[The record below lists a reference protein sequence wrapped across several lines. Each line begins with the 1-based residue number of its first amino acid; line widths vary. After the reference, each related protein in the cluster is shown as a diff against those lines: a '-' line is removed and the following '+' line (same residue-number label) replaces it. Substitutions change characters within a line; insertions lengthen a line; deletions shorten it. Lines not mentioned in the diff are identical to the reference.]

1 MNSQKDTA
9 LKRRP
14 YGVAAALTVVF
25 LVALDQYTK
34 ALAVEHL
41 KGKPP
46 IPLVPDVFELFY
58 LENRGA
64 AFGILQNRQT
74 VFIVMVMVVCVFA
87 VYYYFRIPM
96 GRRYSPIRVC
106 TVFLVAG
113 AAGNGIDRIR
123 QGYVV
128 DFFYFKLI
136 DFPVFNVADI
146 YVTCTVFALLLL
158 IFFYYEEEDFEQLFP
173 GGKRGWREG

>member
-1 MNSQKDTA
+1 MDNQKDTA
-9 LKRRP
+9 LKRWP
-14 YGVAAALTVVF
+14 YGVAAALAEFF
-25 LVALDQYTK
+25 LIALDQYTK
-34 ALAVEHL
+34 ALAVEYL

-46 IPLVPDVFELFY
+46 VPLVSDVFELFY

-64 AFGILQNRQT
+64 AFGMLQNQQAL
-74 VFIVMVMVVCVFA
+74 FIVMVFVVCVFA
-87 VYYYFRIPM
+87 IYFYFRIPM
-96 GRRYSPIRVC
+96 TGKYFPIRVC
-106 TVFLVAG
+106 AVLLVAG

-158 IFFYYEEEDFEQLFP
+158 LFFYYKEEDFEQLFP
-173 GGKRGWREG
+173 GGRRGRREN